1 MLKSKNLH
9 LTATAESSKL
19 KASQF
24 IKKTEKKER
33 ANMIKKTMLTKTKD
47 CLKYPKA
54 ISFPS
59 PKKFNTK
66 SEA

>member
-1 MLKSKNLH
+1 M
-9 LTATAESSKL
+9 ATAESSKL

-33 ANMIKKTMLTKTKD
+33 ANMIKKTIKTKN